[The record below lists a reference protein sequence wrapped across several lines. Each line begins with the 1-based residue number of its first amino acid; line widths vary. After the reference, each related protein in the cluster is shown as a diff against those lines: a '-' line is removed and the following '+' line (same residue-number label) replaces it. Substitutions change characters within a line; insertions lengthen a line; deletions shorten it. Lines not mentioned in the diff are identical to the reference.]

1 MMGVMSVRLKML
13 DLMVLRMVMNRR
25 FGMLDMELVMDIGL
39 VRVMEVGVQVLDLM
53 MVSVDRMVNRFR
65 MVRYRVVDFVVDIRV
80 VRVV

>member
-1 MMGVMSVRLKML
+1 MMGVMNVRLEML
-13 DLMVLRMVMNRR
+13 DLVVLRMVMNRR
-25 FGMLDMELVMDIGL
+25 FRMLDMELMMDIGL

>member
-1 MMGVMSVRLKML
+1 MMGVMNVRLEML
-13 DLMVLRMVMNRR
+13 DLVVLRMVMNRR
-25 FGMLDMELVMDIGL
+25 FRMLDMELMMDIGL

-53 MVSVDRMVNRFR
+53 MVSVNRMVNRFR